1 MTQTIGI
8 RELRQHASRYVAAA
22 HAGEEILVTDRG
34 LPMARLVPLS
44 PLEQRI
50 DYLVRK
56 HGAHTPADPS
66 IKAWEIEPA
75 PNDGTDT
82 QAILDE
88 GRAERF

>member
-34 LPMARLVPLS
+34 HPMARLVPLS

-56 HGAHTPADPS
+56 HGAHPPADPS

-82 QAILDE
+82 KAILDE